1 MNISEKSCS
10 LREVLDII
18 GGKWSMPI
26 IYILSKGRL
35 RFSEIERSVEGINTR
50 MLVKELKNME
60 ANGIV
65 TRDVYATVPPTVEY
79 ALTVKGQ
86 KLLPSIVSLHKWGQ
100 EFTVWAF
107 VIIKND
113 FFWRTGYGVS
123 LFSSI
128 RGNRMIKGMCHPFP

>member
-1 MNISEKSCS
+1 MTRKKMNISEKSCS

-100 EFTVWAF
+100 EFTV
-107 VIIKND
+107 
-113 FFWRTGYGVS
+113 
-123 LFSSI
+123 
-128 RGNRMIKGMCHPFP
+128 